1 MPWLMWRSEDNVQ
14 ELVLFYLVDPGELNE
29 LRLSGLEIGSSPK
42 KPFLGPCS
50 ES

>member
-1 MPWLMWRSEDNVQ
+1 MAHVEVRGQRTGVGSLLPCGA
-14 ELVLFYLVDPGELNE
+14 GELNE
-29 LRLSGLEIGSSPK
+29 RRLSGLEISSSPK